1 MSGFHVRYLT
11 TFRLKTIGGECSNLR
26 VVKLEYLPDG
36 SSECPLIRL
45 YEFDQSEAR
54 QLRQLVKSMVSGDLQ
69 VVALQNEVWVDPV
82 GGCCL
87 SLRRGNRDQGIRQAR
102 TLQFECVPSP
112 DGWSNVEGLIE
123 PFCQSQTFGF
133 QWLTH
138 DGGIGL
144 LISRS
149 GQW

>member
-1 MSGFHVRYLT
+1 
-11 TFRLKTIGGECSNLR
+11 
-26 VVKLEYLPDG
+26 VKLEYLPDG
-36 SSECPLIRL
+36 SPDCPLIRL

-54 QLRQLVKSMVSGDLQ
+54 QLRQLVKSLVTGVRQDA
-69 VVALQNEVWVDPV
+69 ALQNEVWVEPI

-87 SLRRGNRDQGIRQAR
+87 NLRRGTRDQGIRKAR
-102 TLQFECVPSP
+102 TLQFECVLSP
-112 DGWSNVEGLIE
+112 DGWSNVEGLLE
-123 PFCQSQTFGF
+123 PFCESQTSGF

-138 DGGIGL
+138 DGRIAL